1 MVGPRFGHRRRRHGA
16 HGSGAGKLAH
26 DLVGLLPDAIADPL
40 MQKAGIDRL
49 AVLLAAVDV
58 VRRGGTVS
66 ISGVYGGARDPL
78 RLFQMFDKQLTLRM
92 GQANVKHWIDDIL
105 PLVDDEATRSAPWT
119 WPRTGSPSTVLPRC
133 TRPSRRR
140 ATAPSR
146 SSSSPEPARR
156 RPTPSWPTLPAAAP
170 MVVRMHGGS
179 GAEGGW

>member
-66 ISGVYGGARDPL
+66 ISGVYGRHP
-78 RLFQMFDKQLTLRM
+78 
-92 GQANVKHWIDDIL
+92 
-105 PLVDDEATRSAPWT
+105 
-119 WPRTGSPSTVLPRC
+119 
-133 TRPSRRR
+133 
-140 ATAPSR
+140 
-146 SSSSPEPARR
+146 PARR
-156 RPTPSWPTLPAAAP
+156 RRGDPLGTMDLATHRVPLDRAP
-170 MVVRMHGGS
+170 EMYETFQEKGDGAIKVVLQP
-179 GAEGGW
+179 